1 METSPFRWGSASGLL
16 PTRMRSEHPRVAFVC
31 MILPGSQ
38 QDPSIFCRWP
48 WFTQGRW
55 EELFSGGNFEW
66 PSTERMLWEL
76 AFQFSKQI
84 SLEGQL
90 KFNST
95 LGFVMFCPLFFQLK
109 TLSFHKSLVIRGI
122 DSSWN
127 PTRDSSI
134 ASKFSADLSGKL
146 ECKRYLQRKLGLKET
161 TIGVLSWENLDT
173 QCFFPKKISGEDVV
187 YPRYT
192 LMTLMFLWK
201 GPTSTSAIVGET
213 RRTTTPASWVSSAAS
228 PIRKAPRRKAS
239 DWWLLDL
246 VDWFPWSFLWVKMCI
261 FWFNHQDSIIVWMF

>member
-16 PTRMRSEHPRVAFVC
+16 PTRMISEHPRVAFVC

-109 TLSFHKSLVIRGI
+109 TLSFPKSLVIRGI

-161 TIGVLSWENLDT
+161 WGNDWSFKLRKSRHTMFFSGKNVVRTWFTHDIHWWHW
-173 QCFFPKKISGEDVV
+173 CFFEKVQLPHLPSLVKPGGRQRLHLEFRRPPHQSERRLAAK
-187 YPRYT
+187 PRIDGY
-192 LMTLMFLWK
+192 
-201 GPTSTSAIVGET
+201 
-213 RRTTTPASWVSSAAS
+213 
-228 PIRKAPRRKAS
+228 
-239 DWWLLDL
+239 
-246 VDWFPWSFLWVKMCI
+246 
-261 FWFNHQDSIIVWMF
+261 

>member
-1 METSPFRWGSASGLL
+1 MENSPFRWGSASGLL
-16 PTRMRSEHPRVAFVC
+16 PTRMKSEHPRVAFVC

-76 AFQFSKQI
+76 VFQFSKQI

-161 TIGVLSWENLDT
+161 FGTIGVSSWENLDT
-173 QCFFPKKISGEDVV
+173 GCFFRKKMWWGRGLPTIYIGWHWCFFEKVQLPHLPSSLVKPGGRQRLHLELRRPP
-187 YPRYT
+187 YQSERRLAKPRIDGYYI
-192 LMTLMFLWK
+192 W
-201 GPTSTSAIVGET
+201 
-213 RRTTTPASWVSSAAS
+213 
-228 PIRKAPRRKAS
+228 
-239 DWWLLDL
+239 
-246 VDWFPWSFLWVKMCI
+246 
-261 FWFNHQDSIIVWMF
+261 